1 MKTFIID
8 VAKLDKVRTKKLTF
22 KGQTQDLPVYRVP
35 INQLFY
41 NNLNGRISTFISR
54 DIADGV
60 DLNALDI
67 NEYNNRIA
75 NYIKQSSK
83 TLSRFKKTKEDI
95 RNNTQKE
102 VGVVLTDGR
111 VIDGNRRFT
120 CLRELFEETG
130 DNRFAYFEAVVLPAP
145 SQDDLDG
152 WKQINSLEL
161 ELQIGTDEKVDYNAI
176 DWLVKVYFDLVKNK
190 SYTIKEYARLTKNK
204 YKESDIN
211 KMVIKA
217 ELMEDFLDFF
227 NKPEQFYLAK
237 THELDGPLSELAN
250 VRKKIDDFEWNRIK
264 SVFYIYLYNATS
276 GDRSR
281 EIRRLVKII
290 HTSEFEELVDNSQK
304 IAEKM
309 LDGTYLKDTSTC
321 SKEAINITNTSS
333 QPTGDTF
340 GSSVR
345 TAIDKTS
352 AQGAM
357 NKPITCCTAALKS
370 LNDIDNDI
378 VDRWKDEST
387 KNKYKT
393 LLSDLEKILETL
405 KLHVS

>member
-1 MKTFIID
+1 MKTFTID
-8 VAKLDKVRTKKLTF
+8 VTKLDKVRTKKLTF

-54 DIADGV
+54 DIADGI

-67 NEYNNRIA
+67 DEYNNRIA

-83 TLSRFKKTKEDI
+83 TISRFKKTKEDI

-145 SQDDLDG
+145 SEDDLDG

-204 YKESDIN
+204 YKESDIR

-217 ELMEDFLDFF
+217 ELMEDFLEFF

-250 VRKKIDDFEWNRIK
+250 IRKKLDDFEWNRIK
-264 SVFYIYLYNATS
+264 SVFYVYLYNATS

-281 EIRRLVKII
+281 EVRKLIKII
-290 HTSEFEELVDNSQK
+290 YSPEFEDLIDNSQE
-304 IAEKM
+304 IAEKI
-309 LDGTYLKDTSTC
+309 LDKTYLKDTSTVQNVV
-321 SKEAINITNTSS
+321 SSAIDTQSYS
-333 QPTGDTF
+333 REDTF

-345 TAIDKTS
+345 SAIDRTS

-357 NKPITCCTAALKS
+357 NKPITCCEAALKS
-370 LNDIDNDI
+370 LNDIDSDI
-378 VDRWKDEST
+378 VDRWKDDTT
-387 KNKYKT
+387 KNKYKN
-393 LLSDLEKILETL
+393 LLNDLEKKLETL
-405 KLHVS
+405 KRHVS